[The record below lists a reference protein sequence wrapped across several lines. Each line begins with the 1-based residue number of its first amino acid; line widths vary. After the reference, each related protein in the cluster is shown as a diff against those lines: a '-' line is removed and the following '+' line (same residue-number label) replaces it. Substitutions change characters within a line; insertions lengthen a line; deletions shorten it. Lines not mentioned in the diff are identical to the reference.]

1 MNTFPVYSVA
11 DMVKDKC
18 MVSEMT
24 SNSNRDCDQ
33 MFIPEFLA
41 TLDYAVTRFNQMY
54 IPPTKQ

>member
-1 MNTFPVYSVA
+1 
-11 DMVKDKC
+11 